1 MGRSEDGDGKG
12 AKGYGVT
19 GMIDGPGSVS
29 TLILVVVGG
38 TEEGGGTLLLPEED
52 MLVGLDV
59 GVREDD
65 KDCGERVDCGRDKGV
80 WTDNDGDVLG
90 SVNEK
95 EDGGAA
101 ETRAAAARRTRTA
114 EAHMDV

>member
-1 MGRSEDGDGKG
+1 MGGSEDGDGKG

-29 TLILVVVGG
+29 TLVLVVVRS
-38 TEEGGGTLLLPEED
+38 TAEGGGTLLLPEED
-52 MLVGLDV
+52 ILDV

-65 KDCGERVDCGRDKGV
+65 KDSGERVDGGRDKGAC
-80 WTDNDGDVLG
+80 TDNDSDVLG
-90 SVNEK
+90 SVNGK
-95 EDGGAA
+95 EDGGTA
-101 ETRAAAARRTRTA
+101 ETRAAAARRTRMT